1 MIASERL
8 YPVRRPFAAVGAG
21 AAVAILG
28 GLIGLGGAEFRL
40 AFLLTTFAVYPHRA
54 IRINLLI
61 SLVALAMSAF
71 SRLSLLHTVN
81 ILDHWPEACGMLIGG
96 VAAAWLG
103 AIYLS
108 RIPKGR
114 IVGIIAALLFAIA
127 GLLVLETIVAGAAW
141 AGLAHDSGWRWPVAI
156 IAGLA
161 VGSVSSLLGV
171 AGGEFIIPVLICIFG
186 IDIKTAGTASVLISI
201 PIVCTGVAR
210 HWRTGHYRSQ
220 SMLAYLV
227 LPMCLGSLI
236 GAMIGGYLA
245 AWAPTDALRLVLAGL
260 LVLSAFKLWSKG
272 PES

>member
-1 MIASERL
+1 
-8 YPVRRPFAAVGAG
+8 
-21 AAVAILG
+21 
-28 GLIGLGGAEFRL
+28 
-40 AFLLTTFAVYPHRA
+40 
-54 IRINLLI
+54 
-61 SLVALAMSAF
+61 
-71 SRLSLLHTVN
+71 
-81 ILDHWPEACGMLIGG
+81 
-96 VAAAWLG
+96 
-103 AIYLS
+103 
-108 RIPKGR
+108 
-114 IVGIIAALLFAIA
+114 
-127 GLLVLETIVAGAAW
+127 
-141 AGLAHDSGWRWPVAI
+141 
-156 IAGLA
+156 
-161 VGSVSSLLGV
+161 
-171 AGGEFIIPVLICIFG
+171 VLICIFG